1 MERLQVWSAVRHI
14 QWNPSPL
21 PLLSKGFRAISR
33 SHFGETSENIPI
45 NIKKSNI
52 AFRSSHVFFII
63 NSVFHSKSIEN
74 RKQIVQSKRSE
85 KTNRSITTVADASDK
100 L

>member
-1 MERLQVWSAVRHI
+1 MLGRWLPSIHISFLMERFQVWSAVRHI
-14 QWNPSPL
+14 QWKPSPF

-45 NIKKSNI
+45 SIKKSNI
-52 AFRSSHVFFII
+52 AFRSSHVFFKI

-74 RKQIVQSKRSE
+74 KSFVSKQ
-85 KTNRSITTVADASDK
+85 
-100 L
+100 